1 VLLFMTDWQSTAAFV
16 IQVRE
21 GTDSGA
27 GQLAGKV
34 EHIATYRATRFH
46 SVAELLAFITTVL
59 AEEKQRGEE

>member
-1 VLLFMTDWQSTAAFV
+1 MTEWQSKAAFV
-16 IQVRE
+16 IQVQE
-21 GTDSGA
+21 GTDTGA

-59 AEEKQRGEE
+59 AGEQRRGEE